1 MLVGN
6 IEYLYPIVDFIKGA
20 VFYDTGNVWRKMS
33 DFASGDFK
41 SGFGFGVRVKT
52 PIGPMRLDYGWP
64 LNKEPGEPSKGK
76 GRFHFS
82 LSHGF

>member
-20 VFYDTGNVWRKMS
+20 VFYDVGNVWRKMS
-33 DFASGDFK
+33 DFASGNYK
-41 SGFGFGVRVKT
+41 AGFGFGVRVKT

-64 LNKEPGEPSKGK
+64 LNKERVNPPREKA
-76 GRFHFS
+76 
-82 LSHGF
+82 GFILV